1 VSDVWRPPAQDP
13 FVGLTDEGRLAESIR
28 ERARERDLRQQ
39 ATEFAT
45 FAGTVRDL
53 AEAARTVVIRSA
65 SGRSYQGRLT
75 ALGLDHVV
83 LRTPADLEVRIA
95 VDQVVAID
103 LDPTAPGSPA
113 AGDREPE
120 EGRSL
125 LEVLADL
132 LEDRPVVVL
141 VARGGGGNETSRGRL
156 LAVGEDI
163 VSMQPETGL
172 GVRYVPAG
180 AIAELVVEP

>member
-1 VSDVWRPPAQDP
+1 MSDVWRPPADDP

-39 ATEFAT
+39 AAEFAT

-53 AEAARTVVIRSA
+53 AEAARPVVVRSA
-65 SGRSYQGRLT
+65 SGRSYPGRLT

-83 LRTPADLEVRIA
+83 VRTPTDLVVRVA

-103 LDPTAPGSPA
+103 LDPTAPGTPA

-141 VARGGGGNETSRGRL
+141 VARGGSDEASRGRL

-163 VSMQPETGL
+163 VSLQPETGL